1 LGKVVAFTNSTPVG
15 SVRVR
20 PPLVRVV
27 LPLLARRAVKVT
39 GRPAL
44 TARGAFTLTTGQ
56 APWASRV
63 GREEKTMLIVTRTVT
78 ERENFMAVF
87 VVPVGLRRCVGWGE
101 GEKEG
106 EEEGGGRKSRHG

>member
-15 SVRVR
+15 SVRAR

-27 LPLLARRAVKVT
+27 LPLLVRRAVKVT

-44 TARGAFTLTTGQ
+44 TARGAFTPTTGQ
-56 APWASRV
+56 APWAPRV
-63 GREEKTMLIVTRTVT
+63 GREEKTRPIVKRRVKET
-78 ERENFMAVF
+78 ENFMAVI
-87 VVPVGLRRCVGWGE
+87 VVPVGLRRCLGWGE